1 MPIQRVD
8 STTLEQICA
17 SCGAVHA
24 IPIMQASIKAR
35 RGPYGLVPGDT
46 LDLEI
51 DGRPETIV
59 FTARELATEGTMLAA
74 AAATVAAAQLA
85 TATVDAD
92 RDALRIISRSVGLG
106 VSLIRVTGGTAKDK
120 LGLDGREHRPIS
132 LGVTKGSGDFARTA
146 VDTIDLPHCAECG
159 AKECLVRTWDRAP
172 DELADSFFT
181 QHRRAVN
188 ALAQHLLV
196 EGLAAPEA
204 LAMQAATNA
213 APPDIDHRFP
223 AEPLVLPPAPGI
235 VRPAA

>member
-1 MPIQRVD
+1 MPIQRID
-8 STTLEQICA
+8 STMLEQICA

-35 RGPYGLVPGDT
+35 RGPYGLAPGDT
-46 LDLEI
+46 LELEI

-59 FTARELATEGTMLAA
+59 FTAREIAAEAMTLAS
-74 AAATVAAAQLA
+74 AAATAAAAQLA
-85 TATVDAD
+85 TVDVDAD
-92 RDALRIISRSVGLG
+92 RDALRIINRSAGLG
-106 VSLIRVTGGTAKDK
+106 VSSIRVTGGTAKDK
-120 LGLDGREHRPIS
+120 LGLDDREHRPIS

-172 DELADSFFT
+172 DELVDSFFA

-188 ALAQHLLV
+188 SLAQYLV
-196 EGLAAPEA
+196 LEGLAALEV
-204 LAMQAATNA
+204 LAMHAAALA

-235 VRPAA
+235 VRSAA

>member
-8 STTLEQICA
+8 SATLEQICA
-17 SCGAVHA
+17 ACGAVHA

-35 RGPYGLVPGDT
+35 RGPYGLAPGDT
-46 LDLEI
+46 LELEI

-59 FTARELATEGTMLAA
+59 FTAREIAAEAMTLASAS
-74 AAATVAAAQLA
+74 ATAAAAQLT

-92 RDALRIISRSVGLG
+92 CDALRIISRSVGLG
-106 VSLIRVTGGTAKDK
+106 VSSIRVTGGTAKDK
-120 LGLDGREHRPIS
+120 LGLDGRYHGPLC

-146 VDTIDLPHCAECG
+146 VDTIDLPHCPECG

-172 DELADSFFT
+172 DELADSFFA

-188 ALAQHLLV
+188 SLAQYLV
-196 EGLAAPEA
+196 VESLAAPEA

-223 AEPLVLPPAPGI
+223 AEPLVLAPAPGI
-235 VRPAA
+235 VRSAA

>member
-8 STTLEQICA
+8 STTIEQICA
-17 SCGAVHA
+17 GCGAVHA
-24 IPIMQASIKAR
+24 IPIRQASIKAR
-35 RGPYGLVPGDT
+35 RGPYSLSPGDT
-46 LDLEI
+46 LELEI
-51 DGRPETIV
+51 DGKPETIT
-59 FTARELATEGTMLAA
+59 FTARELAAEGMTLAT
-74 AAATVAAAQLA
+74 AAATAAAAQLA
-85 TATVDAD
+85 TASVDAD
-92 RDALRIISRSVGLG
+92 RDALRLTSRSAGLG
-106 VSLIRVTGGTAKDK
+106 VSSIRVTGGTAKDK

-132 LGVTKGSGDFARTA
+132 LGVTKSSGDAQRTA
-146 VDTIDLPHCAECG
+146 PDTIDLPHCPECN

-172 DELADSFFT
+172 DELTESFFA

-196 EGLAAPEA
+196 EGFAVPEA
-204 LAMQAATNA
+204 LSMHAAAHA